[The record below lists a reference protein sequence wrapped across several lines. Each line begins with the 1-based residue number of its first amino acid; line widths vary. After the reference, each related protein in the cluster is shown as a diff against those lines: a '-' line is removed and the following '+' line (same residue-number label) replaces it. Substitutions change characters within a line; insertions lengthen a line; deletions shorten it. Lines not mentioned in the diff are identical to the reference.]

1 MRGPLAVIQQCCAAI
16 ACMHAATG
24 VEASCRQCGPE
35 HGLAALPSCCFLQAV
50 CLYRKFRTDFTTE
63 TGRAAAGNNAVEME
77 TTATFDAA
85 TDEFVIHTPTPLGQK

>member
-1 MRGPLAVIQQCCAAI
+1 
-16 ACMHAATG
+16 MHVTG

-35 HGLAALPSCCFLQAV
+35 RRLPALPCSCFLQAV
-50 CLYRKFRTDFTTE
+50 GLYCKFRTDFTTKP
-63 TGRAAAGNNAVEME
+63 GSAAAGNNAVEME